1 MFQHSLLYTENKNL
15 VLPNEL
21 IVHSID
27 VNPKFTQ
34 IIKERKNCLKTEQR
48 MPNCR
53 ESCNPS
59 GFSPIHLQ
67 FDASIDFYTFVSRKI
82 AIMCNIDWAKNA
94 DENVRRSFTA
104 IAQLPCP
111 LICGLDTAI
120 VSRRRA
126 NSHDL
131 TTRETVRGG

>member
-1 MFQHSLLYTENKNL
+1 MLENRS
-15 VLPNEL
+15 E
-21 IVHSID
+21 D
-27 VNPKFTQ
+27 TKF
-34 IIKERKNCLKTEQR
+34 
-48 MPNCR
+48 CR

-104 IAQLPCP
+104 IAQLPSP

-131 TTRETVRGG
+131 TNQGNSSGWITTNSVSTITRRNCVADRPSNEG

>member
-1 MFQHSLLYTENKNL
+1 M
-15 VLPNEL
+15 
-21 IVHSID
+21 
-27 VNPKFTQ
+27 
-34 IIKERKNCLKTEQR
+34 
-48 MPNCR
+48 
-53 ESCNPS
+53 
-59 GFSPIHLQ
+59 Q

-120 VSRRRA
+120 VSGRRA

-131 TTRETVRGG
+131 TNQGNSSGWITTNSGSNQEKLLGFKRRFPKITRSFTITEKVPAKTLLRHKWAYPGQVGIELGP